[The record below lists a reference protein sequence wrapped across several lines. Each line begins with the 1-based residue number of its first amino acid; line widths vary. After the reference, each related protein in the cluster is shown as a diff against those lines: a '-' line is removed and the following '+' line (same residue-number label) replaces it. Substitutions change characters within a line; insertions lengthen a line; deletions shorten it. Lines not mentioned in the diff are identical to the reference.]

1 MLARTFI
8 LALAGGAI
16 AAGCSRSEPPP
27 LSRPPPP
34 KIVGAPVA
42 SAPVNPGDIDEGLK
56 ERLARQEAAAR
67 MFESKV
73 LNPPA
78 PKAPEPPAALKAST
92 PPPPPAQPP
101 VAPKPAATS
110 AAVPAAVT
118 QSPAPARTD
127 PKAEPPKV
135 AARSESPKAAP
146 APRTDVAAART
157 APAPEAAS
165 SRLVTRVDPDF
176 PREAIQ
182 AGVEQ
187 GNVKARMT
195 LDAGGNVTRVDIL
208 DAQPRRVF
216 DRAVV
221 RALSQWRYSEGA
233 SGRMVDMEVA
243 FRR

>member
-27 LSRPPPP
+27 SKPPSP
-34 KIVGAPVA
+34 KVAAAPAA

-78 PKAPEPPAALKAST
+78 PKVPEPPAALKTAT
-92 PPPPPAQPP
+92 PPSPAQPSAPAQPAAAAATAPPPPA
-101 VAPKPAATS
+101 
-110 AAVPAAVT
+110 VT
-118 QSPAPARTD
+118 RTE
-127 PKAEPPKV
+127 PRGEPPRV
-135 AARSESPKAAP
+135 AARAESPKAAAP
-146 APRTDVAAART
+146 APRTDLAAVR
-157 APAPEAAS
+157 PPVAPEAPAAK
-165 SRLVTRVDPDF
+165 LVTRVDPDF

-187 GNVKARMT
+187 GNVRARMT
-195 LDAGGNVTRVDIL
+195 LDASGAVTRVEIL
-208 DAQPRRVF
+208 EAQPRRVF

-233 SGRMVDMEVA
+233 TGRMVDMEVA